1 MGSFQGPCKVSI
13 TGTPAFTK
21 SSRRAEQE
29 REVEGKA
36 LLLLDVSS
44 RHWGHRDTSGGISEP
59 LRGSGPFLQDWWRST
74 FSELPASLNKSLS
87 NLFPNHQ

>member
-29 REVEGKA
+29 REAEGKA

-44 RHWGHRDTSGGISEP
+44 RRWGHRDASGGISEP
-59 LRGSGPFLQDWWRST
+59 LRGSGPV
-74 FSELPASLNKSLS
+74 LPGLVEKHCLRASCLLE
-87 NLFPNHQ
+87 